1 MATVALEGP
10 APQVVR
16 PAEKV
21 SVVTPPLVLATSS
34 AWMVGTVKTEL
45 FALLQAGKKE

>member
-21 SVVTPPLVLATSS
+21 FVVTPPLVLATSS